1 MHVSRFAKK
10 KLSVQSIR
18 IMCDVL
24 EELDI
29 DPSPALA
36 RIGLR
41 QADLENPLHEVSG
54 LDELRFQEEFVEL
67 TRHAP
72 GAWLRTGLRYRL
84 LSYGPYGYAVISA
97 QTIRR
102 SIELAVAFQE
112 LTFTLLDYESIP
124 RTDGMIEWLMNVEHT
139 PEHLRA
145 FSIERDLVAVTSTIR
160 DIWQG
165 KSPIRRI
172 ETTLPKPSY
181 AALFEEILQA
191 PVVFDAGITRWL
203 IEPLDLDQPKPLGD
217 PLLEQTYERQC
228 RALIAQFS
236 ARDRL
241 SDRVRDLLDRSP
253 EKFPGIG
260 KVARSLGMTERT
272 LRRALAREATSFR
285 NIVED
290 IRAREARMLLQSS
303 SITIDQIAAR
313 LGYAETASFTHAFK
327 RWTGMSPRSYRT
339 YNASFTPGLTATT
352 NAKLRRPLTARNG
365 PHFS

>member
-24 EELDI
+24 RKLDI
-29 DPSPALA
+29 DPSRPLA

-41 QADLENPLHEVSG
+41 QADFENPLHEVSG

-72 GAWLRTGLRYRL
+72 GAWLRTGLCYRL
-84 LSYGPYGYAVISA
+84 MSYGPYGYAVISA

-102 SIELAVAFQE
+102 GIELAVTFQE
-112 LTFTLLDYESIP
+112 LTYTLLDYESVP
-124 RTDGMIEWLMNVEHT
+124 RTDGMIEWLINAEHT

-145 FSIERDLVAVTSTIR
+145 FSIERDLAAVSLTIR
-160 DIWQG
+160 DMWQG
-165 KSPIRRI
+165 QRPILRI
-172 ETTLPKPSY
+172 ETTLPEPSY
-181 AALFEEILQA
+181 GALFEEILQA
-191 PVVFDAGITRWL
+191 PVVFGADATRW
-203 IEPLDLDQPKPLGD
+203 IIDPLDLDQPKLLGD

-236 ARDRL
+236 ECDRL
-241 SDRVRDLLDRSP
+241 ADRVRDLLDGSAK
-253 EKFPGIG
+253 KFPGIEQ
-260 KVARSLGMTERT
+260 VAHSLGMTERT

-285 NIVED
+285 NIVD
-290 IRAREARMLLQSS
+290 DLRVREARMLLQSS
-303 SITIDQIAAR
+303 SIMIDQIAAR

-327 RWTGMSPRSYRT
+327 RWTGMSPRTYRT
-339 YNASFTPGLTATT
+339 HNARSSLGPAEAAGVTQPGT
-352 NAKLRRPLTARNG
+352 
-365 PHFS
+365 

>member
-24 EELDI
+24 MELGI
-29 DPSPALA
+29 DPSQALA

-41 QADLENPLHEVSG
+41 QADFENPLHEVSG

-102 SIELAVAFQE
+102 GIELAVAFQE
-112 LTFTLLDYESIP
+112 LTFTLLDYESVP
-124 RTDGMIEWLMNVEHT
+124 RPDGMIEWVMNVEHT

-145 FSIERDLVAVTSTIR
+145 FSIERDLAAVTSTIR

-165 KSPIRRI
+165 KPPIRRI
-172 ETTLPKPSY
+172 ETTLPEPSY

-191 PVVFDAGITRWL
+191 PVVFGARTTRWL

-236 ARDRL
+236 ERDRV
-241 SDRVRDLLDRSP
+241 SDRVRDFLDRSA
-253 EKFPGIG
+253 EKFPGIEQ
-260 KVARSLGMTERT
+260 VARSLGMTERT
-272 LRRALAREATSFR
+272 LRRALARETTSFR
-285 NIVED
+285 NIVD
-290 IRAREARMLLQSS
+290 DLRVREARMLLHSS

-327 RWTGMSPRSYRT
+327 RWTGMSPRTYRT
-339 YNASFTPGLTATT
+339 NSANSSPDLAAT
-352 NAKLRRPLTARNG
+352 AKLRRHLPAGNE
-365 PHFS
+365 PYIS

>member
-24 EELDI
+24 KKLDM
-29 DPSPALA
+29 DPSRPLA

-41 QADLENPLHEVSG
+41 QADFENPLHEVSG
-54 LDELRFQEEFVEL
+54 LDELRFQEEFVDL

-72 GAWLRTGLRYRL
+72 GAWLRTGLCYRL
-84 LSYGPYGYAVISA
+84 MSYGPYGYAVISA

-112 LTFTLLDYESIP
+112 LTYTLLDYESVP
-124 RTDGMIEWLMNVEHT
+124 RVDGMIEWRINTEHT

-145 FSIERDLVAVTSTIR
+145 FSIERDLAAVTLTIR

-165 KSPIRRI
+165 KCPIQRI
-172 ETTLPKPSY
+172 ETETTLPTPSY
-181 AALFEEILQA
+181 GALFEEILQV
-191 PVVFDAGITRWL
+191 PVVFGAEATRWL
-203 IEPLDLDQPKPLGD
+203 IEPLDLDRPKLLGD

-236 ARDRL
+236 ERDRL
-241 SDRVRDLLDRSP
+241 ADRVRDILGCSAK
-253 EKFPGIG
+253 KFPGITQ
-260 KVARSLGMTERT
+260 VARSLGMTERT
-272 LRRALAREATSFR
+272 LRRTLAREATSFR
-285 NIVED
+285 NIVD
-290 IRAREARMLLQSS
+290 DLRAREARMLLQSS
-303 SITIDQIAAR
+303 SIMIDQIADR

-327 RWTGMSPRSYRT
+327 RWTGMSPRTYRT
-339 YNASFTPGLTATT
+339 HNATSASAPAATS
-352 NAKLRRPLTARNG
+352 K
-365 PHFS
+365 PHRHLAAGSGTHLS